1 MTEEHAW
8 SKRKLPLTLS
18 LSLNTTYDL
27 RHEQN
32 TYRLLLTFGAEHHL
46 PGAGYDSTFEIPNID
61 CSENVVN
68 FSSYLVNNTI
78 MHILCGKCS
87 DQVFYI
93 TYLSHK
99 ILVLIGI

>member
-27 RHEQN
+27 RQEQN
-32 TYRLLLTFGAEHHL
+32 TYWLLLTFGAEHHW
-46 PGAGYDSTFEIPNID
+46 PGAGYDSTFDIPNID

-87 DQVFYI
+87 DQVLYI
-93 TYLSHK
+93 TYLSH
-99 ILVLIGI
+99 